1 MFSTPS
7 AVKKNNFMIIR
18 LATNRD
24 QDKWDEYVLSH
35 PDASPYHLFA
45 WKRAV
50 EDAYK
55 HKGIYLMADDD
66 GVLKGV
72 LPLVYLKPLLL
83 TGQLVS
89 LPFCD
94 LGGVLSES
102 KEIGELLIS
111 EAVSLVKKLK
121 AKCIEFRNNTPTHE
135 TQVNGLQIM
144 TQSHKVS
151 MILELG
157 KSSDLLWD
165 SFKSK
170 LRSQIR
176 KAEKNGLQFI
186 WGNKDQMN
194 DFYQLFC
201 QNMRDLGSPVHSKEW
216 FNMIIW
222 HYDHNAKLGLVY
234 YDNKPIGGGIILVAG
249 KKVCVSWAS
258 TLREHNKLSPNMLL
272 YWNFLKYSAD
282 NGYNKFDFGRSTPD
296 EGTYKFK
303 LQWGSEPK
311 PLYWDNMTINGRK
324 TKQVTTQTSSKRE
337 KVEQLWQ
344 KLPLPV
350 ANYLGPSIRKYIS
363 L

>member
-1 MFSTPS
+1 
-7 AVKKNNFMIIR
+7 MIIR

-24 QDKWDEYVLSH
+24 QTKWDKYVFSH
-35 PDASPYHLFA
+35 PNASPYHLFA
-45 WKRAV
+45 WKMAV

-55 HKGIYLMADDD
+55 HKGFYLMAEED
-66 GVLKGV
+66 GMLKGV

-94 LGGVLSES
+94 LGSVLSDS
-102 KEIGELLIS
+102 KEITGSLIS
-111 EAVSLVKKLK
+111 EAISLVKRFSANGMEL
-121 AKCIEFRNNTPTHE
+121 RNYTPTDE
-135 TQVNGLQIM
+135 AQAEGLQII
-144 TQSHKVS
+144 TKSHKVS
-151 MILELG
+151 MVLKLG
-157 KSSDLLWD
+157 QSSGHLWD
-165 SFKSK
+165 NFKSK

-186 WGNKDQMN
+186 WGHKDQLS

-201 QNMRDLGSPVHSKEW
+201 HNMRDLGSPVHSKEW
-216 FNMIIW
+216 FQMILR

-234 YDNKPIGGGIILVAG
+234 YDNKPVGGGIILTTD
-249 KKVCVSWAS
+249 KNICVSWAS

-272 YWNFLKYSAD
+272 YWEFLKYSAD
-282 NGYNKFDFGRSTPD
+282 NGYDKFDFGRSTPD

-303 LQWGSEPK
+303 LQWGSKPE
-311 PLYWDNMTINGRK
+311 PLYWENIVINGKK
-324 TKQVTTQTSSKRE
+324 TKQITTATPSKRE

-344 KLPLPV
+344 MLPLPL